1 MECAN
6 AALTIGGKIHHR
18 HIARLAQALEDDH
31 AAVDWTD
38 QLNAEEFAELIRSTS
53 AAKDRL
59 YVCNSEQPWGVYE
72 ATAKLCQELGLI
84 YTLEFEAGGEW
95 HPGLVFRQ
103 PEMGTRKVK
112 VAVYRDGKSTLEEQ
126 DVSQVREWPIAE
138 IGRGPMLD
146 AENIQRHLDAGT
158 LADELAVMT
167 AARKFPWP
175 LEIVEDDR
183 MAANRQTENG
193 Q

>member
-6 AALTIGGKIHHR
+6 AALTIGGKIHHW

-38 QLNAEEFAELIRSTS
+38 QLNAEEFAELIRSTA

-72 ATAKLCQELGLI
+72 ATTKLCQELGLI

-112 VAVYRDGKSTLEEQ
+112 VAAYRDGKSTLEEQ
-126 DVSQVREWPIAE
+126 DVPQVREWPIAE

-146 AENIQRHLDAGT
+146 AENIQNHLDAGT

-183 MAANRQTENG
+183 MAANQQTENG

>member
-6 AALTIGGKIHHR
+6 AALTIGGKIQQR

-31 AAVDWTD
+31 AAIDWTD
-38 QLNAEEFAELIRSTS
+38 QLNAEEFADLIGSTA

-59 YVCNSEQPWGVYE
+59 YICNSEQPWGVYE

-112 VAVYRDGKSTLEEQ
+112 VAAYRDGKSTLEEQ
-126 DVSQVREWPIAE
+126 DVPQVREWPIAE

-158 LADELAVMT
+158 LADELAVMA

-175 LEIVEDDR
+175 LEIVED
-183 MAANRQTENG
+183 
-193 Q
+193 